1 MTKQEVEKQ
10 IKEFL
15 NILVYEAQFIAFKNK
30 LLQNNRNIEIQ
41 QFINFELEK
50 ISKQIHD
57 GKFRSNNK
65 IKKIPK
71 TKVKSKK
78 ENILNDI
85 KKSKVIK
92 DPPQDF
98 LDYKSYTYLRLS
110 KEINTPISVLETL
123 LKQKNYF
130 ESIQPEEKISENAY
144 IILQQFVQNKYKIIM
159 SARRKIDSDKI
170 KTTNKKFKSTTS
182 NQYRGGNFGKIILIG
197 KFNQ

>member
-1 MTKQEVEKQ
+1 MTIQEVEKQ

-15 NILVYEAQFIAFKNK
+15 NILVYEAQFLSFKNK
-30 LLQNNRNIEIQ
+30 LLKNSRNKELQ
-41 QFINFELEK
+41 KFINFELEK
-50 ISKQIHD
+50 ISKQIAN
-57 GKFRSNNK
+57 GKFKANDK

-78 ENILNDI
+78 ENILNDV

-98 LDYKSYTYLRLS
+98 LDYKSYTYLSLS
-110 KEINTPISVLETL
+110 KEINTPISVFETL

-130 ESIQPEEKISENAY
+130 ESIQPEEKISESTW

-159 SARRKIDSDKI
+159 CARRKIDSDKVKI
-170 KTTNKKFKSTTS
+170 TNRKFRSTTPD
-182 NQYRGGNFGKIILIG
+182 QYRGGNFGKIIYIG
-197 KFNQ
+197 KTN